1 MFTIVTHNAAFN
13 AYKQNSVTTASPG
26 ELTLMLYN
34 GCLKFLTRAK
44 DAIAAKNV
52 QEKNTNIQ
60 KAQAIINELIV
71 TLKQD
76 QPIAQQ
82 MLPLYDYMNRRLI
95 DANIKNDTEIIDEVI
110 GLTTEFRDTWK
121 QVIQMTRQQQFSNAQ
136 QV

>member
-1 MFTIVTHNAAFN
+1 MVTHNAAYN

-44 DAIAAKNV
+44 EAITVKDI

-60 KAQAIINELIV
+60 KAQAIIKELMV

-76 QPIAQQ
+76 QPITQQ

-95 DANIKNDTEIIDEVI
+95 EANINNDTTIIDEVI
-110 GLTTEFRDTWK
+110 ELTTEFRDTWK
-121 QVIQMTRQQQFSNAQ
+121 QVIQITRQQQFSNAQ

>member
-1 MFTIVTHNAAFN
+1 MATPASAYN

-34 GCLKFLTRAK
+34 GCLKFLLKSKT
-44 DAIAAKNV
+44 AIEMENIE
-52 QEKNTNIQ
+52 EKNTNIQ
-60 KAQAIINELIV
+60 KAQAIIKELMV

-76 QPIAQQ
+76 QPITQQ

-95 DANIKNDTEIIDEVI
+95 EANINNDTAIIDEVVE
-110 GLTTEFRDTWK
+110 LTTEFRDTWK
-121 QVIQMTRQQQFSNAQ
+121 QVIQITRQQQFSNAQ